1 MSKYVRERER
11 EKERERERLE
21 TQYNY
26 IESSKRETTG
36 KEKNSKMCKKD
47 TRRQHH

>member
-1 MSKYVRERER
+1 MKERERGERER
-11 EKERERERLE
+11 EGSE
-21 TQYNY
+21 TQDNY

-36 KEKNSKMCKKD
+36 KEKSSKMCKID